1 MARILYTSGTG
12 STQTTN
18 QSETYK
24 LPIYDS
30 EQDAIDDL
38 ANLEV
43 GDLVAT
49 DDPSES
55 ETIATLIAKIQELEE
70 NANKYY
76 EPSINWQNSN
86 GITTVTLTFDEAL
99 PAGLYEIYLGGSI
112 IYHTTT
118 NFHTCNGTPY
128 GATMKV
134 NTDGASYTG
143 CTGVWKANASFSTLV
158 IQGYATQGS
167 SDSGS
172 NNKPSAGTEMC
183 YVKKIGE

>member
-1 MARILYTSGTG
+1 MSRVLYTSGTG
-12 STQTTN
+12 SAQTVS
-18 QSETYK
+18 QSESYK

-30 EQDAIDDL
+30 EQDIIDDL

-43 GDLVAT
+43 GDIVAS

-55 ETIATLIAKIQELEE
+55 ETIATLITKVQELEE
-70 NANKYY
+70 KVEKYY

-86 GITTVTLTFDEAL
+86 GDTTVTLTFDETL
-99 PAGLYEIYLGGSI
+99 PIGLYEIYLGGSI

-118 NFHTCNGTPY
+118 NFYTCNNTPY

-143 CTGVWKANASFSTLV
+143 CTGIWKANASFSTLV
-158 IQGYATQGS
+158 IKGYATQGS
-167 SDSGS
+167 NDNGS
-172 NNKPSAGTEMC
+172 SNKPAAGTEMC
-183 YVKKIGE
+183 YVKKIG